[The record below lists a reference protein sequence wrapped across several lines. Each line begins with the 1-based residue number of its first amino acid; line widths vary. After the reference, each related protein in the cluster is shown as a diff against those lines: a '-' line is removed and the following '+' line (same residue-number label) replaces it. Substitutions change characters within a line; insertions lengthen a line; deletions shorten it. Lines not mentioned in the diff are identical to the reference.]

1 MMMTHFNRY
10 YSSGSPRGL
19 VRHRS
24 TPTAQALGEPG
35 PARAS
40 VATSAVLALS
50 VALAGCETA
59 TAVKD
64 KVVEVA
70 SDAGSYVSTQASHAA
85 DFVMGRKSGSLAND
99 GTTCFTSARVPFYAA
114 VDEVTEAQR
123 IEYGAAAGAAVA
135 TFAAFYADSVVAKI
149 AAIGFG
155 ATMVAVIA
163 NIEADNERIANVS
176 STFNGL
182 VNCRRQE
189 ARGINKEY
197 RNRAM
202 THSTAEE
209 RLARLRTL
217 MAEDVEAAQG
227 VNAILTARTDG
238 YELTTQQ
245 AQEKAPAAK
254 STKET
259 KERKQQTKEANAAI
273 QSNQKGLAQQTA
285 SIEQAEALSGPEGFN
300 LSWLRAPW
308 IVLAGLGQP

>member
-1 MMMTHFNRY
+1 MMAYFNRY
-10 YSSGSPRGL
+10 YSSDDPLGY
-19 VRHRS
+19 VRS
-24 TPTAQALGEPG
+24 TPVPT
-35 PARAS
+35 ARAAS
-40 VATSAVLALS
+40 APRQARAAVASGTILALS
-50 VALAGCETA
+50 FALVGCETA

-70 SDAGSYVSTQASHAA
+70 SDTGSYISTQASHAA
-85 DFVMGRKSGSLAND
+85 DFVMGRKSGSLEND
-99 GTTCFTSARVPFYAA
+99 GTSCFTSARLPFYAA

-123 IEYGAAAGAAVA
+123 IEYGAAAGVAVA

-176 STFNGL
+176 STFKGL
-182 VNCRRQE
+182 VSCRQQE
-189 ARGINKEY
+189 AKGINKEY

-202 THSTAEE
+202 TRSTAEE
-209 RLARLRTL
+209 RLAKLRTL
-217 MAEDVEAAQG
+217 MAEDVEVAQG
-227 VNAILTARTDG
+227 ANAILTARTDG
-238 YELTTQQ
+238 YELSTQQ

-254 STKET
+254 GAKET

-285 SIEQAEALSGPEGFN
+285 SIEQAEALSGSDGFN